1 MKLAPID
8 IVHRYRSQIAGFSQP
23 LLEKYTLNLR
33 LAVFRVAFQVGAA
46 IASGCTCV
54 IKPSR
59 DTPLSAIAIMDL
71 AEQAGFPKGVL
82 NIFTSTDS
90 RY

>member
-1 MKLAPID
+1 MLPFK
-8 IVHRYRSQIAGFSQP
+8 
-23 LLEKYTLNLR
+23 
-33 LAVFRVAFQVGAA
+33 VGAA

-54 IKPSR
+54 VKPSR

-90 RY
+90 RCGSSVFVVIVKQKFGNSRSSSN